1 MKYASHK
8 RQILYVWL
16 HLHEVSK
23 SSQILRNT
31 KENCDYQMLGGG
43 RKEELFNGYKLSD
56 LQDENSIDLFPNN
69 INVFN
74 ATKPY
79 IQN

>member
-1 MKYASHK
+1 
-8 RQILYVWL
+8 
-16 HLHEVSK
+16 
-23 SSQILRNT
+23 
-31 KENCDYQMLGGG
+31 MLGRG